1 MRALITRPLDD
12 AKSLAERLKQRG
24 IEPVLAP
31 LITIAP
37 RKTDLPDL
45 SKAQAL
51 LFTSANGVRSFTKA
65 SLLRTCRV
73 LTVGDATAE
82 AARSS
87 GFTQVS
93 SASGDVTSLAAM
105 AGRLLDPKAGTLY
118 HVTGQTQAGD
128 LAGDLTGRGFTVDR
142 LELYES
148 HAATA
153 LPAEVADGFRQGSL
167 ELVLLYSP
175 RTAEIFTQ
183 LVTAAGLAD
192 KMAGVT
198 ALCLSKAVADAAP
211 LGFAATRVALKPE
224 QESLLSLLPDPTK
237 SRPEPVKAEPPKTE
251 PAKPEPAKPEPAKA
265 PAVKAPEAAKTAPPR
280 PPEPASA
287 EPAKPNPA
295 KPNPATPNPAAPAPA
310 GAGRGF
316 VAGVIGGLVG
326 AGLVA
331 GAGALTRDLWF
342 PDPSPAL
349 VSLPFDGMAA
359 RLDKLERD
367 NSALLRTLETRTA
380 AAPPAF
386 ADPTPRLDGLERDL
400 AALRVA
406 PQGVA
411 ELPADLRDRLD
422 KLDQAVR
429 GAADAATVASLAER
443 TGRLTESVI
452 RAEER
457 IGRAEQGWEQN
468 SAKAAQQAALAI
480 TAARLADAARVGQP
494 FAATLASLRV
504 LARDDAAILALLDPL
519 TPSAASG
526 VAPAGAIT
534 LAFAD
539 AARKAKAADLA
550 EGSDGW
556 LAEIRRFLGNLVTIR
571 RTALEDAG
579 TSVDDRLAQAG
590 QQLERGDLAG
600 ALTVLETLPKQAS
613 LVLDPWRQQA
623 RQRVELDRA
632 VLSLTEKALSTLARS
647 GM

>member
-37 RKTDLPDL
+37 RKPELPDL

-93 SASGDVTSLAAM
+93 SASGDVSSLAAM

-128 LAGDLTGRGFTVDR
+128 LAGELGERGFTVER

-148 HAATA
+148 HAADA
-153 LPAEVADGFRQGSL
+153 LPADVVEGFRQGNL

-192 KMAGVT
+192 KMATVT
-198 ALCLSKAVADAAP
+198 AFCLSKAVADAVP
-211 LGFAATRVALKPE
+211 LAFAATRIALKPE
-224 QESLLSLLPDPTK
+224 QDSLLSLLPDPTK
-237 SRPEPVKAEPPKTE
+237 PRPEPVKIDPPKVEAAASE
-251 PAKPEPAKPEPAKA
+251 PAKPEPVKAHPAKTPPAKPDPAKA
-265 PAVKAPEAAKTAPPR
+265 PVGKAAEPIKPTPAR
-280 PPEPASA
+280 PPEPTAV
-287 EPAKPNPA
+287 EP
-295 KPNPATPNPAAPAPA
+295 TPSAPASGGP
-310 GAGRGF
+310 GF
-316 VAGVIGGLVG
+316 VAGLIGGVVG
-326 AGLVA
+326 AGLLA
-331 GAGALTRDLWF
+331 GVGVLTHDLWL
-342 PDPSPAL
+342 PDL
-349 VSLPFDGMAA
+349 LPPPPPLQLDGMTA

-380 AAPPAF
+380 TTPSF
-386 ADPTPRLDGLERDL
+386 ADPTARLDGLERDL
-400 AALRVA
+400 AALRTT
-406 PQGVA
+406 PQGTP
-411 ELPADLRDRLD
+411 EIPTDLRDRLD
-422 KLDQAVR
+422 KLEQAVR

-443 TGRLTESVI
+443 TGRLTETVM

-494 FAATLASLRV
+494 FAATLASLRA

-519 TPSAASG
+519 TASAASG

-550 EGSDGW
+550 EGSEGW
-556 LAEIRRFLGNLVTIR
+556 WAEIRRFLGNLVTIR

-590 QQLERGDLAG
+590 QHLERGDLAG
-600 ALTVLETLPKQAS
+600 ALTVLDTLPKQAS
-613 LVLDPWRQQA
+613 LAIDPWRQQA

>member
-24 IEPVLAP
+24 IVPVLAP
-31 LITIAP
+31 LIAIAP
-37 RKTDLPDL
+37 RKADLPDMAR
-45 SKAQAL
+45 AQAL

-93 SASGDVTSLAAM
+93 SASGDVSSLAAM

-128 LAGDLTGRGFTVDR
+128 LAGDLTGRGFTVER

-148 HAATA
+148 HAAEA
-153 LPAEVADGFRQGSL
+153 LPPEVIEGFQQGSL

-175 RTAEIFTQ
+175 RTAEIFTK
-183 LVTAAGLAD
+183 LVQEAGLAGT
-192 KMAGVT
+192 MAGVT

-211 LGFAATRVALKPE
+211 LTFSATRVAPKPE
-224 QESLLSLLPDPTK
+224 QESLLTLLPDPTK
-237 SRPEPVKAEPPKTE
+237 ARPDGVKPEPPKPE
-251 PAKPEPAKPEPAKA
+251 SPKPEGVKPEAAKPPASKPEEAKAAKPDTPKAPAVKPPEPAKPA
-265 PAVKAPEAAKTAPPR
+265 PARTTD
-280 PPEPASA
+280 PEPV
-287 EPAKPNPA
+287 
-295 KPNPATPNPAAPAPA
+295 TPPA
-310 GAGRGF
+310 GRRSGAW
-316 VAGVIGGLVG
+316 VAGALGGVIG
-326 AGLVA
+326 AGLVL
-331 GAGALTRDLWF
+331 GAGVLTRDLWLAELL
-342 PDPSPAL
+342 PPPAPPRL
-349 VSLPFDGMAA
+349 DAIHA
-359 RLDKLERD
+359 RMDKLERD
-367 NSALLRTLETRTA
+367 NSALLRTLENRTA
-380 AAPPAF
+380 SGPSF
-386 ADPTPRLDGLERDL
+386 ADPTARLDALERDL
-400 AALRVA
+400 TALRA
-406 PQGVA
+406 TPQAVA
-411 ELPADLRDRLD
+411 ELPSDLRDRLD
-422 KLDQAVR
+422 KLEQSVR

-443 TGRLTESVI
+443 TGRLTETVI

-457 IGRAEQGWEQN
+457 IGKAEQGWEQN

-480 TAARLADAARVGQP
+480 TAARLADAARIGQP

-504 LARDDAAILALLDPL
+504 LARDDATILALLDPL
-519 TPSAASG
+519 TGVAANG
-526 VAPAGAIT
+526 VAPTGAIT

-579 TSVDDRLAQAG
+579 TSLDDRLAQAG

-600 ALTVLETLPKQAS
+600 ALAVLETLPKQAA
-613 LVLDPWRQQA
+613 LAIEPWRQQA